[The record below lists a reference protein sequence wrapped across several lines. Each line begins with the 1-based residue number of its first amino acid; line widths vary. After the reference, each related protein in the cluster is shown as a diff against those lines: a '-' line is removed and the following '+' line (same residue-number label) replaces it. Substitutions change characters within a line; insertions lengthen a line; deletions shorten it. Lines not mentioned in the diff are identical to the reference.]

1 MSTSERL
8 DVSVALTTGLM
19 HVFGVV
25 VVAVVRLVNDDRVG
39 QEVDVGT
46 VEGRDADEGSDR
58 RGVAGFVFW
67 FRRARRLFGALAAA
81 AAAATATAETSE
93 EALGQVGAVAVCAS
107 GFRGSDGSR

>member
-8 DVSVALTTGLM
+8 DVSFALATGLV
-19 HVFGVV
+19 HVFGV

-39 QEVDVGT
+39 QEVDVGA
-46 VEGRDADEGSDR
+46 VEGRDADEGSER
-58 RGVAGFVFW
+58 RGVAGFTFF

-81 AAAATATAETSE
+81 AATAETSE

-107 GFRGSDGSR
+107 GFRGSDRSR